1 LSILS
6 RLSEN
11 ASLGL
16 PQPFPTIFG
25 RYIKEKQIMNRALF
39 SKIFT
44 LVMAALLATSAFA
57 GGASHRGSLQISDP
71 VQVNGKNLPA
81 GDYTVTWSGDGPA
94 VNVNFAKGGKVLATV
109 PASLVALEQKSAD
122 NVYETKAG
130 STGSKELSAVRFS
143 GQKVRLEIN
152 GGGDQSKSGDSVK

>member
-1 LSILS
+1 MS
-6 RLSEN
+6 
-11 ASLGL
+11 
-16 PQPFPTIFG
+16 
-25 RYIKEKQIMNRALF
+25 
-39 SKIFT
+39 
-44 LVMAALLATSAFA
+44 
-57 GGASHRGSLQISDP
+57 
-71 VQVNGKNLPA
+71 
-81 GDYTVTWSGDGPA
+81 
-94 VNVNFAKGGKVLATV
+94 VNFAKGGKVLATA